1 MVGRYRR
8 EISMR
13 TLAATRVIDAR
24 ELEGPDPCQAVLGAF
39 DLLAPG
45 EALVVVNDHAP
56 VRLLQRLQ
64 ANRKGEFEWSPLEAG
79 SGRFRTEIARRDA
92 RRESLRGVS
101 EALAWDHD
109 RLEAIEDRAFR
120 LHAAGDA
127 AGARATWAEFDL
139 GLRRH
144 IRFEEDILFPA
155 FESVTGM
162 PPEAGPTQV
171 MRLEHLRIGK
181 LLEAIGSVLQ
191 GGGAPLPLRAQLH
204 QVLGEHNEKEELV
217 LYPMTDQSL
226 GAAESD
232 ALVARIQA
240 S

>member
-1 MVGRYRR
+1 
-8 EISMR
+8 MR
-13 TLAATRVIDAR
+13 TVAAARVIDAR
-24 ELEGPDPCQAVLGAF
+24 ELKGPDHCQAVLGAF

-45 EALVVVNDHAP
+45 EALVVVSDHAP
-56 VRLLQRLQ
+56 AKLLRHLQ
-64 ANRKGEFEWSPLEAG
+64 ADRKGEFEWSPLEAG
-79 SGRFRTEIARRDA
+79 PGQFRTEILRRDA
-92 RRESLRGVS
+92 PRQALRTVKQ
-101 EALAWDHD
+101 ALAWDHD

-120 LHAAGDA
+120 LHGAGDA
-127 AGARATWAEFDL
+127 AGARAAWAEFDL

-144 IRFEEDILFPA
+144 IRFEEEILFPE
-155 FESVTGM
+155 FERLTGM
-162 PPEAGPTQV
+162 PPGAGPTAV
-171 MRLEHLRIGK
+171 MRMEHLRIGK

-226 GAAESD
+226 GVEGSD

>member
-1 MVGRYRR
+1 
-8 EISMR
+8 MR
-13 TLAATRVIDAR
+13 TLAAARVIDAR
-24 ELEGPDPCQAVLGAF
+24 ELKGPDHCQAVLGAF

-45 EALVVVNDHAP
+45 EALVVVSDHAP
-56 VRLLQRLQ
+56 AKLLRHLQ
-64 ANRKGEFEWSPLEAG
+64 ADRKGEFEWSPLETG
-79 SGRFRTEIARRDA
+79 PSHFRTEIVRRDA
-92 RRESLRGVS
+92 KRPALRTVK

-109 RLEAIEDRAFR
+109 RLDAIEDRAFR
-120 LHAAGDA
+120 LYAAGDA
-127 AGARATWAEFDL
+127 AGARAAWAEFEL

-144 IRFEEDILFPA
+144 IRFEEEILFPE
-155 FESVTGM
+155 FERVSGL
-162 PPEAGPTQV
+162 PPAAGPTQV
-171 MRLEHLRIGK
+171 MRMEHLRIGK
-181 LLEAIGSVLQ
+181 LLEAIGTVLH
-191 GGGAPLPLRAQLH
+191 GGGAPLPLRTQLH

>member
-1 MVGRYRR
+1 MVGTYR

-13 TLAATRVIDAR
+13 TLAAIRVIDAR
-24 ELEGPDPCQAVLGAF
+24 ELEGPDHCQAVLGAF

-45 EALVVVNDHAP
+45 ETLVVVSDHAP
-56 VRLLQRLQ
+56 AKLLRHLQ
-64 ANRKGEFEWSPLEAG
+64 ADRKGEFEWSPLEARP
-79 SGRFRTEIARRDA
+79 GRFRTEIARRDA
-92 RRESLRGVS
+92 RRQALRSLS

-120 LHAAGDA
+120 LYAAGDA
-127 AGARATWAEFDL
+127 AGARAAWTEFDF

-144 IRFEEDILFPA
+144 IRFEEEILFPE
-155 FESVTGM
+155 FERVSGM
-162 PPEAGPTQV
+162 PPGAGPTEV
-171 MRLEHLRIGK
+171 MRMEHLRIGK

-191 GGGAPLPLRAQLH
+191 GGSAPLPLRTQLH
-204 QVLGEHNEKEELV
+204 QVLGEHNEKEEVV

-226 GAAESD
+226 GAEESD